1 MAEVDDILA
10 QLDTSRPIYVP
21 KKKPSIFKTTLEEE
35 KWFQWVDERCT
46 YGDRNEYGLFIP
58 PSLCFFAYEGTV
70 VDRVNGNNEEKIIRD
85 IDYILNINMYNS
97 MLENKWDLYIK
108 ARNCGFTVQS
118 AGNFPIFFAYK
129 YPGINVNMT
138 SADQKRI
145 TNMYRKCLLPMWQGM
160 SDFIRP
166 DQINLK
172 NNDQDV
178 GLTLSVNTIE
188 DGKKKSKIT
197 SINLQ
202 PTAYSE
208 KAASAF
214 SGSGA
219 KYSCID
225 ELYLNPRAAKIT
237 ESLID
242 VMTKK
247 STGKLEGY
255 CCAGGTVENSVTA
268 EQLMKYKQFWIEA
281 DNSHIWNK
289 TFLPFYLGSF
299 MNMGHSNRKLAQED
313 WDKKQE
319 AFLKA
324 GNLQGATAHKKNQP
338 RNIDDIFEFAA
349 SSKWETDVAELIKV
363 QHHKTLNEKKDEKN
377 IWTPTVISNMNG
389 VIEAEPTSKSDIVIM
404 EQPKP
409 NCKYFACVDGTGT
422 GTETG
427 NTDGSNFVTT
437 IVKGY
442 DPDGGS
448 WGVVAVYNKRPNNLE
463 EAFIKTLN
471 LSLHYNRFGGL
482 ECISYEANTS
492 VDYYSRFMSE
502 RGYLHMVAKRKDLS
516 GKGYSK
522 IEKYGQ
528 PRGTDMIDYQYKAA
542 NMFLRKYISNI
553 KYIPL
558 LEDMLKDFSA
568 NTDCLDSWLMLFVV
582 LPLDFDK
589 PIEKKKPKREMEW
602 YQTADG
608 TTGFRLKITD
618 PNAPSMTPHG
628 AYKTT
633 FPQELIN

>member
-1 MAEVDDILA
+1 
-10 QLDTSRPIYVP
+10 
-21 KKKPSIFKTTLEEE
+21 
-35 KWFQWVDERCT
+35 
-46 YGDRNEYGLFIP
+46 
-58 PSLCFFAYEGTV
+58 
-70 VDRVNGNNEEKIIRD
+70 
-85 IDYILNINMYNS
+85 MYNS

-319 AFLKA
+319 AFLK
-324 GNLQGATAHKKNQP
+324 
-338 RNIDDIFEFAA
+338 
-349 SSKWETDVAELIKV
+349 
-363 QHHKTLNEKKDEKN
+363 
-377 IWTPTVISNMNG
+377 
-389 VIEAEPTSKSDIVIM
+389 
-404 EQPKP
+404 
-409 NCKYFACVDGTGT
+409 
-422 GTETG
+422 
-427 NTDGSNFVTT
+427 
-437 IVKGY
+437 
-442 DPDGGS
+442 
-448 WGVVAVYNKRPNNLE
+448 
-463 EAFIKTLN
+463 
-471 LSLHYNRFGGL
+471 LSL
-482 ECISYEANTS
+482 
-492 VDYYSRFMSE
+492 
-502 RGYLHMVAKRKDLS
+502 S
-516 GKGYSK
+516 G
-522 IEKYGQ
+522 
-528 PRGTDMIDYQYKAA
+528 
-542 NMFLRKYISNI
+542 F
-553 KYIPL
+553 
-558 LEDMLKDFSA
+558 
-568 NTDCLDSWLMLFVV
+568 
-582 LPLDFDK
+582 
-589 PIEKKKPKREMEW
+589 
-602 YQTADG
+602 
-608 TTGFRLKITD
+608 
-618 PNAPSMTPHG
+618 
-628 AYKTT
+628 
-633 FPQELIN
+633 